1 MQQRMRRTSTKTSV
15 RCHEINTTPLVDV
28 MLVLLIVFMITIPV
42 ITQTVPLEL
51 PSVSNLA
58 TQTKPENINISVNR
72 DGQIFW
78 NQSLVPDVNALL
90 ERLKSAAVQKPQP
103 EVHVR
108 ADQSTRYEYVGR
120 VILTAQRAGIQ
131 KVGFITEPG
140 RATARSG
147 SARQHHQFPF
157 ER

>member
-1 MQQRMRRTSTKTSV
+1 MSSYAAMNAPPADEEERAMS
-15 RCHEINTTPLVDV
+15 EINTTPLVDV

-42 ITQTVPLEL
+42 ITHTVPLDL
-51 PSVSNLA
+51 PKVRNLA
-58 TQTKPENINISVNR
+58 TQTKPENVNISVNR
-72 DGQIFW
+72 DGQIYW
-78 NQSLVPDVNALL
+78 NLTLVPDTNALL

-108 ADQSTRYEYVGR
+108 ADEATRYEYVGR

-140 RATARSG
+140 AQGA
-147 SARQHHQFPF
+147 QN
-157 ER
+157 

>member
-1 MQQRMRRTSTKTSV
+1 MSSFAAMNAPAAEEDERAMS
-15 RCHEINTTPLVDV
+15 EINTTPLVDV

-42 ITQTVPLEL
+42 ITHTVPVEL
-51 PSVSNLA
+51 PHVRNLA
-58 TQTKPENINISVNR
+58 TQTKPENVNISINR
-72 DGQIFW
+72 DGQIYW
-78 NQSLVPDVNALL
+78 NLSVVDANQLL

-108 ADQSTRYEYVGR
+108 ADQMTRYEFVGK

-140 RATARSG
+140 PTG
-147 SARQHHQFPF
+147 SQY
-157 ER
+157 

>member
-1 MQQRMRRTSTKTSV
+1 MSSYAAMNAPPAEEDERAMS
-15 RCHEINTTPLVDV
+15 EINTTPLVDV

-42 ITQTVPLEL
+42 ITHTVPLEL
-51 PSVSNLA
+51 PRVRNLA
-58 TQTKPENINISVNR
+58 TQTKPENVNISINQ

-78 NQSLVPDVNALL
+78 NLTLIPDTNTLL

-108 ADQSTRYEYVGR
+108 ADERTRYEFVGR

-140 RATARSG
+140 PQG
-147 SARQHHQFPF
+147 SQY
-157 ER
+157 

>member
-1 MQQRMRRTSTKTSV
+1 MNAPPAEEDERAMS
-15 RCHEINTTPLVDV
+15 EINTTPLVDV

-42 ITQTVPLEL
+42 ITHTVPLDL
-51 PSVSNLA
+51 PKVRNLA
-58 TQTKPENINISVNR
+58 TQTKPENVNISINR

-78 NQSLVPDVNALL
+78 NLTRVDDTNALL

-108 ADQSTRYEYVGR
+108 ADEATRYEFVGR

-140 RATARSG
+140 PTG
-147 SARQHHQFPF
+147 SQY
-157 ER
+157 

>member
-1 MQQRMRRTSTKTSV
+1 MSSFEGMFAPPPSNEDERAMS
-15 RCHEINTTPLVDV
+15 EINTTPLVDV

-42 ITQTVPLEL
+42 ITHTVPVEL
-51 PSVSNLA
+51 PKVRNEA
-58 TQTKPENINISVNR
+58 TKTAPENINISVNK

-78 NQSLVPDVNALL
+78 GQTLVPDTPALL
-90 ERLKSAAVQKPQP
+90 ERLKNAAVLKPQP

-108 ADQSTRYEYVGR
+108 ADQQTRYEFVGR

-140 RATARSG
+140 AANAQR
-147 SARQHHQFPF
+147 
-157 ER
+157 

>member
-1 MQQRMRRTSTKTSV
+1 MSSYAAMNAPPAEEDERAMS
-15 RCHEINTTPLVDV
+15 EINTTPLVDV

-42 ITQTVPLEL
+42 ITHTVPLEL
-51 PSVSNLA
+51 PRVRNLA
-58 TQTKPENINISVNR
+58 TQTKPENVNISINR

-78 NQSLVPDVNALL
+78 NLTLVPDTNMLL

-108 ADQSTRYEYVGR
+108 ADEATRYEFVGR

-140 RATARSG
+140 PTG
-147 SARQHHQFPF
+147 SQY
-157 ER
+157 

>member
-1 MQQRMRRTSTKTSV
+1 MSD
-15 RCHEINTTPLVDV
+15 INTTPLVDV

-51 PSVSNLA
+51 PHVSNLA
-58 TQTKPENINISVNR
+58 TQTKPENINISVNK

-78 NQSLVPDVNALL
+78 NQSLVDTNQLL
-90 ERLKSAAVQKPQP
+90 DRLKGAAVIKPQP

-108 ADQSTRYEYVGR
+108 ADQLTRYEFVGR

-140 RATARSG
+140 PQGAQR
-147 SARQHHQFPF
+147 
-157 ER
+157 

>member
-1 MQQRMRRTSTKTSV
+1 MTSYAAMNAPATEEDERAMS
-15 RCHEINTTPLVDV
+15 EINTTPLVDV

-42 ITQTVPLEL
+42 ITHTVPVEL
-51 PSVSNLA
+51 PHVRNLA
-58 TQTKPENINISVNR
+58 TQTKPENVNISINR
-72 DGQIFW
+72 DGQISW
-78 NQSLVPDVNALL
+78 NLTVVDTNQLL

-108 ADQSTRYEYVGR
+108 ADQMTRYEYVGR

-140 RATARSG
+140 PTG
-147 SARQHHQFPF
+147 SQY
-157 ER
+157 

>member
-1 MQQRMRRTSTKTSV
+1 MSSFEGMFAPQASSEDERSMS
-15 RCHEINTTPLVDV
+15 EINTTPLVDV

-42 ITQTVPLEL
+42 ITHTVPVEL
-51 PSVSNLA
+51 PKVRNEA
-58 TQTKPENINISVNR
+58 TKTAPENINLSVNK

-78 NQSLVPDVNALL
+78 NQSLVSDTAALL
-90 ERLKSAAVQKPQP
+90 ERLKGAAVQKPQP

-108 ADQSTRYEYVGR
+108 ADQATRYEYVGR

-140 RATARSG
+140 PTGAAAR
-147 SARQHHQFPF
+147 
-157 ER
+157 

>member
-1 MQQRMRRTSTKTSV
+1 MSSYSGMNPPPAQDDERAMS
-15 RCHEINTTPLVDV
+15 EINTTPLVDV

-51 PSVSNLA
+51 PRVSNLA

-78 NQSLVPDVNALL
+78 NQSLMPDTNALL

-108 ADQSTRYEYVGR
+108 ADQTTRYEYVGR

-140 RATARSG
+140 AQGATY
-147 SARQHHQFPF
+147 
-157 ER
+157 